1 MPSFAYRA
9 RDARGQV
16 VEGRMEGADERAVVR
31 ALRAQ
36 GLIVTGL
43 EPARGPAPRPTRPG
57 PGRAPR
63 PAAVPPAG
71 AAAAAGPGAAPPV
84 AAAAAPGALTLD
96 LDLGRLL
103 GARRPKPIPLRE
115 LVVFCRQFASILEA
129 GVPILTGFRVVAAET
144 ANRPFKAALA
154 AIAGDLE
161 AGRSLSEAI
170 AARGPLFPPL
180 FQHVLAAGE
189 QGGFLEESFRRLA
202 EQFEKEDQINQKIRS
217 AMLYPKVIG
226 VVAVLVVAA
235 MLTFIVPNFVQVFE
249 GMNAELPA
257 LTRGLLAVSGFLR
270 TRWYLVPPALVAVVL
285 GVRLYAARPSGRRR
299 LDRLALRVPVFGP
312 LAVRR
317 ALAVFSRTLGT
328 LLKGGVPI
336 LQALALVEQTVGNTV
351 LQEVIRAAADDVRQG
366 RGMLDALRASPHFPR
381 VFIEMLNVGEETG
394 RTEEMLHRVAAF
406 YEADVERTAERMTSL
421 IEPFMIVFL
430 GGIVAV
436 ILLSVFL
443 PMFGMWSNLQQ
454 QQ

>member
-1 MPSFAYRA
+1 MPNFAYRA

-16 VEGRMEGADERAVVR
+16 VQGRMEGADERAVVQ
-31 ALRAQ
+31 ALRAR

-43 EPARGPAPRPTRPG
+43 EPARGAAPRPVRPAA
-57 PGRAPR
+57 GRAPAGR
-63 PAAVPPAG
+63 APAPGSAPE
-71 AAAAAGPGAAPPV
+71 AAA
-84 AAAAAPGALTLD
+84 GALTLD

-103 GARRPKPIPLRE
+103 GGARRPKPIPLRE

-129 GVPILTGFRVVAAET
+129 GVPILNGFRVVTAET
-144 ANRPFKAALA
+144 ANKPLKAALA
-154 AIAGDLE
+154 AIAADLE
-161 AGRSLSEAI
+161 AGRSLSEAV

-180 FQHVLAAGE
+180 FRHVLAAGE

-202 EQFEKEDQINQKIRS
+202 EQFEKEDHINQKIRS

-249 GMNAELPA
+249 GMDAQLPA
-257 LTRGLLAVSGFLR
+257 LTRGLLAVSGFFR
-270 TRWYLVPPALVAVVL
+270 AKGYLLPPAVL
-285 GVRLYAARPSGRRR
+285 ALGLALRLYGARPSGRRR
-299 LDRLALRVPVFGP
+299 LDRLALRLPVFGP
-312 LAVRR
+312 LAVKR

-328 LLKGGVPI
+328 LLRGGVPI

-351 LQEVIRAAADDVRQG
+351 LVEVVRAAADDVRQG
-366 RGMLDALRASPHFPR
+366 RSMLDAMRASPFFPR
-381 VFIEMLNVGEETG
+381 IFIEMLNVGEETG

-421 IEPFMIVFL
+421 VEPFMIVLL

-454 QQ
+454 Q